1 MNTEEAIYEMLT
13 ESTGTHFLDS
23 GGDSGRAWQQNQ
35 KKSLQDFKDEPI
47 ETIEDKDT
55 DYPYRELSV
64 FHHLT
69 ENLEY
74 QEPRTED
81 FNKWLVREERENDLS
96 NAEEY
101 LSEFY
106 YSHTTSINSYNE
118 ECDLSQTIQF
128 VVGRIFEDDLIALAI
143 HNGADVRGGYTD
155 YRIFKIIDESFYS
168 WYEESSEIIE
178 RLELAS

>member
-69 ENLEY
+69 ETLEY

-81 FNKWLVREERENDLS
+81 FNKWLAREERENNLS
-96 NAEEY
+96 NAEDY

-106 YSHTTSINSYNE
+106 YSQTTSINSYNE
-118 ECDLSQTIQF
+118 ECDLSQTILF
-128 VVGRIFEDDLIALAI
+128 VTGRIFEDDLITLAI

-155 YRIFKIIDESFYS
+155 YRIFKITDESFYS

>member
-1 MNTEEAIYEMLT
+1 MNTEQAIYKMLT

-35 KKSLQDFKDEPI
+35 KKSLQDFEDEPT

-64 FHHLT
+64 FHHLNGT
-69 ENLEY
+69 LEY
-74 QEPRTED
+74 QETRTED
-81 FNKWLVREERENDLS
+81 FNGWLAREQRDNTLTD
-96 NAEEY
+96 AEDY

-106 YSHTTSINSYNE
+106 YSDTTIINTYNE
-118 ECDLSQTIQF
+118 ECDLSQTILI
-128 VVGRIFEDDLIALAI
+128 VAGRIFEDDLIALAI

-155 YRIFKIIDESFYS
+155 YRIFKITDESFYM
-168 WYEESSEIIE
+168 WYEEPNEIKE
-178 RLELAS
+178 RLEVA

>member
-1 MNTEEAIYEMLT
+1 MNTEQAIYKMLT

-23 GGDSGRAWQQNQ
+23 GGDSDRAWQQNQ
-35 KKSLQDFKDEPI
+35 KKSLQDFEDEPI

-74 QEPRTED
+74 QETRTED
-81 FNKWLVREERENDLS
+81 FNKWLAREERDNTLTD
-96 NAEEY
+96 AEDY

-106 YSHTTSINSYNE
+106 DYDTTTINSYNE
-118 ECDLSQTIQF
+118 ECDLSQTILI
-128 VVGRIFEDDLIALAI
+128 VAGRIFEDDLIALAI

-155 YRIFKIIDESFYS
+155 YRIFKIKDESFYM
-168 WYEESSEIIE
+168 WYEEPNEIKE